1 MSLELG
7 HRLRELRGVSLP
19 QLDRRASLLRRVAR
33 KYAIDSD
40 RMLELLERLDR
51 GHEGAGHRWPTLLH
65 ISNCLARAGMS
76 LVGHASTDRRQPG
89 GELFALV

>member
-51 GHEGAGHRWPTLLH
+51 GHEALDIDG
-65 ISNCLARAGMS
+65 
-76 LVGHASTDRRQPG
+76 RRC
-89 GELFALV
+89 FTYRTV